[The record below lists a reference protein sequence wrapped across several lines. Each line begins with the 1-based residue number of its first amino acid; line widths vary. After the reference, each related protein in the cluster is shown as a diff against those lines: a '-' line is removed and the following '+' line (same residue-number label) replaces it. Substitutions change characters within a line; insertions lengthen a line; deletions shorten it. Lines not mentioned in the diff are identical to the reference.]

1 MSNFYIKSVTAK
13 GDGKIDSSVEFGPGL
28 NIIKGRS
35 NTGKTLIIDCIDFC
49 FGSKEIP
56 LDDSLGYST
65 IELAIHTDNG
75 DITITR
81 KFGKNQVDVTTNIPG
96 FDSGLYS
103 LKPSKRK
110 TPLPVLSDLL
120 LAAIGI
126 NDEHQ
131 IVKNKEFQKQRLTWR
146 SFLGLLLFKV
156 DDIVRESSVIEPVQ
170 YAEKT
175 AMLSSL
181 LFLLSGKDFGET
193 DAQTKKEIRVARK
206 RAVEDYVNT
215 KILLLADKKKELQEN
230 LLVFDGID
238 VEQAMKDVIDSLNCT
253 EKQIAHAVDQSRDLL
268 KQILNLQNR
277 EAECN
282 LLQDRYSSLKSQYI
296 SDVKRLSFI
305 VNGETTLENVPKT
318 QSCPFCEGKLPIR
331 NKKSYIESAQAELS
345 RIMIQMEGLEETEND
360 LKTEKAEIIESL
372 KNYQEKR
379 EIIEN
384 TIQKELQ
391 PKADELRQALNNYR
405 TYIQIQQEL
414 KVIEGFASSWE
425 TDLRELP
432 SEETSQME
440 YHPKEY
446 FDDTF
451 KERIDNMLKTA
462 LIECQYKNLTSTRF
476 NIDSFDI
483 EVNGRKKAKVNGL
496 GYCSFLNSIV
506 AVVFR
511 SYLEKYATYNPGFV
525 VIDTPLIGLDQ
536 GVADGD
542 PKSMKTALFKF
553 FINHQ
558 NDGQIIIL
566 ENINHLPDM
575 DFEKAGANVITF
587 TKGIEPGRYGFLY
600 DVLDE
605 EK

>member
-1 MSNFYIKSVTAK
+1 MSGFYIKSITAK
-13 GDGKIDSSVEFGPGL
+13 GDGKRDSIVDFCPGL

-49 FGSKEIP
+49 FGSKENP
-56 LDDSLGYST
+56 FDENLGYTT
-65 IELAIHTDNG
+65 IELAIHTNNG
-75 DITITR
+75 DITIARGLGEKKVNVST
-81 KFGKNQVDVTTNIPG
+81 DISG

-103 LKPSKRK
+103 LKPSKSK
-110 TPLPVLSDLL
+110 NPLPVLSDLL
-120 LAAIGI
+120 LASIGI
-126 NDEHQ
+126 EEEHQ
-131 IVKNKEFQKQRLTWR
+131 IVKNKDFQKQRLTWR
-146 SFLGLLLFKV
+146 TFLDILLFKV
-156 DDIVRESSVIEPVQ
+156 DDIVRDSSAIEPVQ

-193 DAQTKKEIRVARK
+193 DALTKKEIRVARK
-206 RAVEDYVNT
+206 RAVEDYVNK
-215 KILLLADKKKELQEN
+215 KILSLADKKKELREN

-238 VEQAMKDVIDSLNCT
+238 VEQAMKDVIDSLNNT
-253 EKQIAHAVDQSRDLL
+253 EKQIAYEVEQSRNLL
-268 KQILNLQNR
+268 KQILNYQNR
-277 EAECN
+277 AAECN
-282 LLQDRYSSLKSQYI
+282 LLQERYSSLKSQYI

-305 VNGETTLENVPKT
+305 VNGETTLEMVPKT
-318 QSCPFCEGKLPIR
+318 QNCPFCESKIPVR
-331 NKKSYIESAQAELS
+331 NKKNYIDSAQAELS
-345 RIMIQMEGLEETEND
+345 RIMIQMEGLEATESD
-360 LKTEKAEIIESL
+360 LNAEKAEIDESL
-372 KNYQEKR
+372 MSLQEKR
-379 EIIEN
+379 EQIEH
-384 TIQKELQ
+384 TIHKELQ

-432 SEETSQME
+432 TEDVSQME

-446 FDDTF
+446 FDDIF
-451 KERIDNMLKTA
+451 KERIDNMLKNA

-511 SYLEKYATYNPGFV
+511 SYFEKYATYNPGFV

-542 PKSMKTALFKF
+542 PKSMRTALFKF

-558 NDGQIIIL
+558 HDGQIIIL
-566 ENINHLPDM
+566 ENINHLPEM
-575 DFEKAGANVITF
+575 DFESAGANVITF

-600 DVLDE
+600 DVVDE
-605 EK
+605 EN